1 MKIMKK
7 QSINLKKF
15 RVQLGFIAI
24 AIVLIMYLAKVWFVD
39 HICLYRQ
46 QTEMGKTADSI
57 PVISWQKAA
66 NHYGE
71 YVAVEGTVVAT
82 YNSGKACF
90 LNFHQDYK
98 RHFTAVI
105 FESSFSFFPL
115 NPERFYQGKKV
126 CIFGYI
132 KEYKGKPEIILNKPE
147 QIKILK

>member
-1 MKIMKK
+1 MMNK

-15 RVQLGFIAI
+15 PVRLGFIAI
-24 AIVLIMYLAKVWFVD
+24 AIVLIMYLAKVWFVE

-90 LNFHQDYK
+90 LNFHQDYR

-105 FESSFSFFPL
+105 FASSFCSQRNSVSNISLFCQLLKCFFTSESSKFSCKFP
-115 NPERFYQGKKV
+115 
-126 CIFGYI
+126 IS
-132 KEYKGKPEIILNKPE
+132 IIPST
-147 QIKILK
+147 